1 MAYAIDFQNL
11 TQIQSQ
17 QQSFM
22 GEAEKEG
29 TRKLFSTLTEGLDSQ
44 LDSGFFQDDTD
55 VQKNNNNSNNEI

>member
-1 MAYAIDFQNL
+1 MAYTIDFQNL

-22 GEAEKEG
+22 GEAEKED

-44 LDSGFFQDDTD
+44 LDSGVFQDDTD